1 MPRSASKTTNA
12 SNGTKDTNPL
22 ATPYLVRQARN
33 LIGEFTLYV
42 GYENGVANGAAF
54 GRQWASGGKSL
65 TVRPTTL
72 QKWISGGVLIRRT
85 RSAAP
90 LKPNGVY
97 AYRLSPKY
105 R

>member
-33 LIGEFTLYV
+33 LIGGDTLYV
-42 GYENGVANGAAF
+42 GYE
-54 GRQWASGGKSL
+54 GGSPTKSAL
-65 TVRPTTL
+65 DLDCVPFNPWGIRPTTL
-72 QKWISGGVLIRRT
+72 QKWISGGVLIRRS